1 MPRRSLIRYVG
12 NVGTLAGI
20 GYSLLPAVGVAQDAA
35 RATSGIE
42 TIVVTDRA
50 LQSEIDLTAGGVTLV
65 DADELRERNTSSL
78 ADLLRYVP
86 GIWAESSQGADA
98 MFFSSRGSN
107 LDATNYDMNGI
118 ALLQDGLP
126 VTTADGNNH
135 NRVLDPQAARFATIA
150 RGANALKYGATTL
163 GGAIDLSSPTARNTD
178 PFSVYVNS
186 GSHGQLIARGTIG
199 DVFNDSLDGLVTFE
213 GKNWDGY
220 RDHSELT
227 RGGLYANMGWRP
239 SDGTESRFFLTYL
252 TNDEELAGYLSRE
265 QFDADPG
272 QANPAALTGDFGI
285 KVDTL
290 RLANRT
296 VTQLD
301 ANSRIEYG
309 FYAEAQTLYHPIVDV
324 RIDFDGSGPNPP
336 VQVFS
341 LLIDTDHRDVGGMV
355 RYARQMGAHDV
366 LFGLHYGR
374 GDADGGNYW
383 NDGGNR
389 GFLMTTV
396 DRSASNLT
404 VYALD
409 RWQVK
414 DKLLLELGAQGVDTN
429 RDVVNID
436 AATGAVRA
444 PRGSF
449 SHVTPRAGLIYSAS
463 DGVDLFASVSGL
475 YEPPTNFE
483 LEDEATGSNAI
494 LDAMSGT
501 VLEIGTRGRR
511 EVGAGK
517 QVFWEASL
525 YYAKVD
531 DEILSKDD
539 PSAPGTSLSANIDST
554 THSGLEAAFGA
565 ELPVGS
571 GSALAPRLSLAINDF
586 AFDGDPVYGNN
597 DLPAAPG
604 YVLRGELMYRH
615 SSGFFVGPTFDVVDD
630 RSADFMNT
638 YKVDSYSLLGLRAGW
653 TQERWNVFADLVNA
667 TDKRYVSVISVQDIA
682 AADAEVLN
690 PGSPRSLYVGIQGR
704 F

>member
-1 MPRRSLIRYVG
+1 MAPRFARYACG
-12 NVGTLAGI
+12 ARTLAGI
-20 GYSLLPAVGVAQDAA
+20 ACSLLPAVITAQNAPA
-35 RATSGIE
+35 SSSVE

-50 LQSEIDLTAGGVTLV
+50 LQSEIDLTPGGVTLI
-65 DADELRERNTSSL
+65 DANELRERNTSSL

-86 GIWAESSQGADA
+86 GVWSESSQGADA

-135 NRVLDPQAARFATIA
+135 NRVLDPQSARFAIIA

-163 GGAIDLSSPTARNTD
+163 GGAIEFSSPTARNSD
-178 PFSVYVNS
+178 PLEVYFNG
-186 GSHGQLIARGTIG
+186 GSNGQLVARGTIG
-199 DVFNDSLDGLVTFE
+199 DVFSDNLDGLLTLE
-213 GKNWDGY
+213 TKRWDGY

-227 RGGLYANMGWRP
+227 RSGLYANTGWRP
-239 SDGTESRFFLTYL
+239 SDRTESRFFVTYL
-252 TNDEELAGYLSRE
+252 QNDEELAGYLTRA
-265 QFDADPG
+265 QFDANPH
-272 QANPAALTGDFGI
+272 QAQGSALTGDFRI

-301 ANSRIEYG
+301 ASSRIEYG
-309 FYAEAQTLYHPIVDV
+309 FYAEEQTLFHPIVDV
-324 RIDFDGSGPNPP
+324 RIDFDGPGPNAP
-336 VQVFS
+336 VQVFG

-355 RYARQMGAHDV
+355 RYTREMGAHDV
-366 LFGLHYGR
+366 VLGLHYGR
-374 GDADGGNYW
+374 GDSDGGNYW

-389 GFLMTTV
+389 GFIMTAV
-396 DRSASNLT
+396 DRSASTLAL
-404 VYALD
+404 YALD
-409 RWQVK
+409 RWQIK
-414 DKLLLELGAQGVDTN
+414 SNLMLELGAQGVDAT

-436 AATGAVRA
+436 AASGSVRS
-444 PRGSF
+444 PHGSF

-483 LEDEATGSNAI
+483 LEDEATSTNAI

-511 EVGAGK
+511 EGAGGK
-517 QVFWEASL
+517 QLYWEASL
-525 YYAKVD
+525 YYASID
-531 DEILSKDD
+531 DEILSIDD
-539 PSAPGTSLSANIDST
+539 PSAPGTSLSANVDST
-554 THSGLEAAFGA
+554 THAGIEAAFGA
-565 ELPVGS
+565 ELPIGN
-571 GSALAPRLSLAINDF
+571 GGALAPRLSLAINDF
-586 AFDGDPVYGNN
+586 SFDGDAIYGNN

-615 SSGFFVGPTFDVVDD
+615 SSGFFVGPTFDIVDD
-630 RSADFMNT
+630 RFGDFMNA
-638 YKVDSYSLLGLRAGW
+638 YRVDSYSLLGVRAGW
-653 TQERWNVFADLVNA
+653 SQKHFNVFADLVNA
-667 TDKRYVSVISVQDIA
+667 TDKSYVGVISVSDIA
-682 AADAEVLN
+682 AAGDEKLN
-690 PGSPRSLYVGIQGR
+690 PGSPRSLYIGLQGR

>member
-1 MPRRSLIRYVG
+1 MTPRSIARYVG
-12 NVGTLAGI
+12 NAGILAGFT
-20 GYSLLPAVGVAQDAA
+20 YSVLPAVGNAQDAT
-35 RATSGIE
+35 RAPSGIE

-50 LQSEIDLTAGGVTLV
+50 LQSEIDLTAGAITLI
-65 DADELRERNTSSL
+65 DGNELNERNTSSL

-135 NRVLDPQAARFATIA
+135 NRVVDPQAARFATVA
-150 RGANALKYGATTL
+150 RGANALKYGATML
-163 GGAIDLSSPTARNTD
+163 GGAIDLTSPTARNSD
-178 PFSVYVNS
+178 PFSVYANA
-186 GSHGQLIARGTIG
+186 GSNGQLNVRGTIG
-199 DVFNDSLDGLVTFE
+199 AVFSDNLDGLVTFE
-213 GKNWDGY
+213 GKRWDGY
-220 RDHSELT
+220 RNHSELT
-227 RGGLYANMGWRP
+227 RGGVYANVGWRP
-239 SDGTESRFFLTYL
+239 SDNTESRFFLTYL
-252 TNDEELAGYLSRE
+252 SNDEELAGYLSRS
-265 QFDADPG
+265 QFDADPD
-272 QANPAALTGDFGI
+272 QADPAALTGDFGI

-296 VTQLD
+296 ITQLD
-301 ANSRIEYG
+301 ASSRLEYG
-309 FYAEAQTLYHPIVDV
+309 FYAEEQTLYHPIVDV
-324 RIDFDGSGPNPP
+324 RIDFDGPGPNPP

-355 RYARQMGAHDV
+355 RYSREMGAHDV
-366 LFGLHYGR
+366 LLGLHYGR

-383 NDGGNR
+383 NNGGNR
-389 GFLMTTV
+389 GFLMTAV

-414 DKLLLELGAQGVDTN
+414 DKLLLELGAQGIDTK

-436 AATGAVRA
+436 AGTGALRA

-475 YEPPTNFE
+475 YEAPTNFE

-494 LDAMSGT
+494 LEAMSGT

-511 EVGAGK
+511 AAGAGK
-517 QVFWEASL
+517 ELFWEASL
-525 YYAKVD
+525 YYAKID

-539 PSAPGTSLSANIDST
+539 PNAPGTSLSANIDRT

-565 ELPVGS
+565 ELPVGN
-571 GSALAPRLSLAINDF
+571 GSLVPRLSLAVNDF
-586 AFDGDPVYGNN
+586 SFDGDPLYGNN

-615 SSGFFVGPTFDVVDD
+615 SSGFFVGPTFDIVDE
-630 RSADFMNT
+630 RFADFMNT
-638 YKVDSYSLLGLRAGW
+638 YEVDSYSLLGVRAGW

-667 TDKRYVSVISVQDIA
+667 TDKRYVSVVSVRDLA
-682 AADAEVLN
+682 AAGDAVRN
-690 PGSPRSLYVGIQGR
+690 PGSPRSLYVGVQSR

>member
-1 MPRRSLIRYVG
+1 MRRSLIRYAR
-12 NVGTLAGI
+12 NAGTLAAI
-20 GYSLLPAVGVAQDAA
+20 GHSLLPAVGTAQDTP
-35 RATSGIE
+35 RATSAIE

-50 LQSEIDLTAGGVTLV
+50 LQSEIDLTAGAVTLI
-65 DADELRERNTSSL
+65 DTDELRERNTSSL

-135 NRVLDPQAARFATIA
+135 NRVVDPQAARFATVA

-163 GGAIDLSSPTARNTD
+163 GGAIDLTSPTVHNSD
-178 PFSVYVNS
+178 PLSVYVNG
-186 GSHGQLIARGTIG
+186 GSNGQLSLRGTIG
-199 DVFNDSLDGLVTFE
+199 DTFSDKLDGLMTFE
-213 GKNWDGY
+213 GKRWDGY

-227 RGGLYANMGWRP
+227 RGGLYANLGWRP
-239 SDGTESRFFLTYL
+239 SDETESRFFMTYL
-252 TNDEELAGYLSRE
+252 TNDEELAGYLSRS
-265 QFDADPG
+265 QFDADPD

-296 VTQLD
+296 VKQLS
-301 ANSRIEYG
+301 ANSRVEYG
-309 FYAEAQTLYHPIVDV
+309 FYAEEQTLFHPIVDV
-324 RIDFDGSGPNPP
+324 RIDFDGPGPNPP
-336 VQVFS
+336 VQVFG
-341 LLIDTDHRDVGGMV
+341 LLINTDHRDVGGML
-355 RYARQMGAHDV
+355 RYTRQMGDHDV

-389 GFLMTTV
+389 GFLMTAV

-414 DKLLLELGAQGVDTN
+414 DKLLLELGAQGIDTK
-429 RDVVNID
+429 REVVNID
-436 AATGAVRA
+436 AGTGAVRA

-449 SHVTPRAGLIYSAS
+449 SQVTPRAGLIYSAS

-475 YEPPTNFE
+475 YEAPTNFE
-483 LEDEATGSNAI
+483 LEDEETGTNAI

-511 EVGAGK
+511 DAGAGK

-525 YYAKVD
+525 YYAKID

-554 THSGLEAAFGA
+554 THAGIEAAFGA
-565 ELPVGS
+565 ELPIGN
-571 GSALAPRLSLAINDF
+571 GGALVPRLSLAINEF
-586 AFDGDPVYGNN
+586 SFNGDPVYGDN

-615 SSGFFVGPTFDVVDD
+615 SSGFFIGPTFDIVDD
-630 RSADFMNT
+630 RFADFMNT

-653 TQERWNVFADLVNA
+653 SQDRWNVFADLVNA
-667 TDKRYVSVISVQDIA
+667 TDKRYVSVISVRDIA
-682 AADAEVLN
+682 AAGDEILN
-690 PGSPRSLYVGIQGR
+690 PGSPRSLYVGMQGR